1 MNGKLSNIG
10 KWVFGLLALIT
21 VGLAIYFYLGL
32 TDESRTNLFLNWG
45 YILIILGI
53 VIALI
58 SVIFTAAVKGV
69 NGKTLLIAIIAF
81 AIIAVVAY
89 LMSKGSFNVPYQ
101 AGELTYSKV
110 KHFIMARK
118 TPEINSSS
126 QADIAFLLLCFFL
139 MTTSMDVDYG
149 ITRRLPPPVEQND
162 EDVKVKERNV
172 MNVMV
177 NKSDRLL
184 VNGRPS
190 DISMLKDLAKEFMTP
205 RPGDETAPEVE
216 TKTFNEGI
224 GDILVSKGV
233 ISLQNDRGTSY
244 AMYIS
249 VQNELARAFN
259 EMKEELAQKTWHK
272 SLDQLSED
280 QTKALNE
287 AVPVRV
293 SEAEPVDYKK

>member
-1 MNGKLSNIG
+1 
-10 KWVFGLLALIT
+10 
-21 VGLAIYFYLGL
+21 
-32 TDESRTNLFLNWG
+32 
-45 YILIILGI
+45 
-53 VIALI
+53 
-58 SVIFTAAVKGV
+58 
-69 NGKTLLIAIIAF
+69 
-81 AIIAVVAY
+81 
-89 LMSKGSFNVPYQ
+89 
-101 AGELTYSKV
+101 
-110 KHFIMARK
+110 MAKK

-162 EDVKVKERNV
+162 DDVKVKERNV
-172 MNVMV
+172 MNVLI
-177 NKSDRLL
+177 NKNNKLM

-190 DISMLKDLAKEFMTP
+190 DLSTLKEDAKNFMTP

-216 TKTFNEGI
+216 PKTFDLLGE
-224 GDILVSKGV
+224 VMMSKGV

-259 EMKEELAQKTWHK
+259 ELKEEMAWKHFHK
-272 SLDQLSED
+272 HYDQLNED
-280 QTKALNE
+280 QTKAVND

-293 SEAEPVDYKK
+293 SEAEPAEY

>member
-1 MNGKLSNIG
+1 
-10 KWVFGLLALIT
+10 
-21 VGLAIYFYLGL
+21 
-32 TDESRTNLFLNWG
+32 
-45 YILIILGI
+45 
-53 VIALI
+53 
-58 SVIFTAAVKGV
+58 
-69 NGKTLLIAIIAF
+69 
-81 AIIAVVAY
+81 
-89 LMSKGSFNVPYQ
+89 
-101 AGELTYSKV
+101 
-110 KHFIMARK
+110 MARK

-162 EDVKVKERNV
+162 DDVKVKERNV
-172 MNVMV
+172 MNVLI
-177 NKSDRLL
+177 NKNNRLM

-190 DISMLKDLAKEFMTP
+190 DISLLKEEAKHFMTP

-216 TKTFNEGI
+216 PKTFDLI
-224 GDILVSKGV
+224 GEVLMSKGV

-259 EMKEELAQKTWHK
+259 ELKEEMAWRHFHK
-272 SLDQLSED
+272 HYDQLNED
-280 QTKALNE
+280 QTKAVND

-293 SEAEPVDYKK
+293 SEAEPAEY

>member
-1 MNGKLSNIG
+1 
-10 KWVFGLLALIT
+10 
-21 VGLAIYFYLGL
+21 
-32 TDESRTNLFLNWG
+32 
-45 YILIILGI
+45 
-53 VIALI
+53 
-58 SVIFTAAVKGV
+58 
-69 NGKTLLIAIIAF
+69 
-81 AIIAVVAY
+81 
-89 LMSKGSFNVPYQ
+89 
-101 AGELTYSKV
+101 
-110 KHFIMARK
+110 MARK
-118 TPEINSSS
+118 VPEINSSS

-177 NKSDRLL
+177 NKSDKLL
-184 VNGRPS
+184 VNGRPM
-190 DISMLKDLAKEFMTP
+190 DISQLKDEAKRFMTP
-205 RPGDETAPEVE
+205 RPSDDTAPEVE
-216 TKTFNEGI
+216 TKTFGEGI
-224 GDILVSKGV
+224 GEILTSKGV

-259 EMKEELAQKTWHK
+259 EMKDELAKRTWHK
-272 SLDQLSED
+272 SLDQLTED

>member
-1 MNGKLSNIG
+1 
-10 KWVFGLLALIT
+10 
-21 VGLAIYFYLGL
+21 
-32 TDESRTNLFLNWG
+32 
-45 YILIILGI
+45 
-53 VIALI
+53 
-58 SVIFTAAVKGV
+58 
-69 NGKTLLIAIIAF
+69 
-81 AIIAVVAY
+81 
-89 LMSKGSFNVPYQ
+89 
-101 AGELTYSKV
+101 
-110 KHFIMARK
+110 MAKK

-162 EDVKVKERNV
+162 DDVKVKERNV
-172 MNVMV
+172 MNVLI
-177 NKSDRLL
+177 NKNNKLM

-190 DISMLKDLAKEFMTP
+190 DISTLKEDAKRFMTP

-216 TKTFNEGI
+216 PKTFDLLGEV
-224 GDILVSKGV
+224 LMSKGV

-259 EMKEELAQKTWHK
+259 ELKEEMAWKHFHK
-272 SLDQLSED
+272 HLDQLNED
-280 QTKALNE
+280 QTKAINE

-293 SEAEPVDYKK
+293 SEAEPAEY

>member
-1 MNGKLSNIG
+1 
-10 KWVFGLLALIT
+10 
-21 VGLAIYFYLGL
+21 
-32 TDESRTNLFLNWG
+32 
-45 YILIILGI
+45 
-53 VIALI
+53 
-58 SVIFTAAVKGV
+58 
-69 NGKTLLIAIIAF
+69 
-81 AIIAVVAY
+81 
-89 LMSKGSFNVPYQ
+89 
-101 AGELTYSKV
+101 
-110 KHFIMARK
+110 MAKK

-162 EDVKVKERNV
+162 DDVKVKERNV
-172 MNVMV
+172 MNVLI
-177 NKSDRLL
+177 NKNNKLM

-190 DISMLKDLAKEFMTP
+190 DISLLKDDAKNFMTP

-216 TKTFNEGI
+216 PKTIELLGE
-224 GDILVSKGV
+224 VMMSKGV

-259 EMKEELAQKTWHK
+259 ELKEEMAWRHFHK
-272 SLDQLSED
+272 HLDQLNED
-280 QTKALNE
+280 QTKAVNE

-293 SEAEPVDYKK
+293 SEAEPAEY

>member
-1 MNGKLSNIG
+1 
-10 KWVFGLLALIT
+10 
-21 VGLAIYFYLGL
+21 
-32 TDESRTNLFLNWG
+32 
-45 YILIILGI
+45 
-53 VIALI
+53 
-58 SVIFTAAVKGV
+58 
-69 NGKTLLIAIIAF
+69 
-81 AIIAVVAY
+81 
-89 LMSKGSFNVPYQ
+89 
-101 AGELTYSKV
+101 
-110 KHFIMARK
+110 MAKK

-162 EDVKVKERNV
+162 DDVKVKERNV
-172 MNVMV
+172 MNVLI
-177 NKSDRLL
+177 NKNNRLM

-190 DISMLKDLAKEFMTP
+190 DISLLKEEAKHFMTP

-216 TKTFNEGI
+216 PKTFDLI
-224 GDILVSKGV
+224 GEVLMSKGV

-259 EMKEELAQKTWHK
+259 ELKEEMAWRHFHK
-272 SLDQLSED
+272 HYDQLNED
-280 QTKALNE
+280 QTKAVND

-293 SEAEPVDYKK
+293 SEAEPAEY

>member
-1 MNGKLSNIG
+1 
-10 KWVFGLLALIT
+10 
-21 VGLAIYFYLGL
+21 
-32 TDESRTNLFLNWG
+32 
-45 YILIILGI
+45 
-53 VIALI
+53 
-58 SVIFTAAVKGV
+58 
-69 NGKTLLIAIIAF
+69 
-81 AIIAVVAY
+81 
-89 LMSKGSFNVPYQ
+89 
-101 AGELTYSKV
+101 
-110 KHFIMARK
+110 MARK

-259 EMKEELAQKTWHK
+259 EMKEELAKKTWHK
-272 SLDQLSED
+272 SLDQLTED

>member
-1 MNGKLSNIG
+1 
-10 KWVFGLLALIT
+10 
-21 VGLAIYFYLGL
+21 
-32 TDESRTNLFLNWG
+32 
-45 YILIILGI
+45 
-53 VIALI
+53 
-58 SVIFTAAVKGV
+58 
-69 NGKTLLIAIIAF
+69 
-81 AIIAVVAY
+81 
-89 LMSKGSFNVPYQ
+89 
-101 AGELTYSKV
+101 
-110 KHFIMARK
+110 MARK

-162 EDVKVKERNV
+162 DDVKVKERNV
-172 MNVMV
+172 MNVLI
-177 NKSDRLL
+177 NKNNKLM

-190 DISMLKDLAKEFMTP
+190 DISLLKEDAKHFMTP

-216 TKTFNEGI
+216 PKTIELLGEI
-224 GDILVSKGV
+224 MMSKGV

-259 EMKEELAQKTWHK
+259 ELKEDMAWKHFHK
-272 SLDQLSED
+272 HLDQLNED
-280 QTKALNE
+280 QTKAVND

-293 SEAEPVDYKK
+293 SEAEPAEY

>member
-1 MNGKLSNIG
+1 
-10 KWVFGLLALIT
+10 
-21 VGLAIYFYLGL
+21 
-32 TDESRTNLFLNWG
+32 
-45 YILIILGI
+45 
-53 VIALI
+53 
-58 SVIFTAAVKGV
+58 
-69 NGKTLLIAIIAF
+69 
-81 AIIAVVAY
+81 
-89 LMSKGSFNVPYQ
+89 
-101 AGELTYSKV
+101 
-110 KHFIMARK
+110 MARK

-149 ITRRLPPPVEQND
+149 ITRR
-162 EDVKVKERNV
+162 VKVKERNV

-184 VNGRPS
+184 VNGRPM
-190 DISMLKDLAKEFMTP
+190 DISLLKDEAKRFMTP

-216 TKTFNEGI
+216 TKTFDLV
-224 GDILVSKGV
+224 GDVLMSKGV

-259 EMKEELAQKTWHK
+259 EMKEELSWKKFHK
-272 SLDQLSED
+272 HLDQLNED
-280 QTKALNE
+280 QTKAINE

-293 SEAEPVDYKK
+293 SEAEPVVY

>member
-1 MNGKLSNIG
+1 
-10 KWVFGLLALIT
+10 
-21 VGLAIYFYLGL
+21 
-32 TDESRTNLFLNWG
+32 
-45 YILIILGI
+45 
-53 VIALI
+53 
-58 SVIFTAAVKGV
+58 
-69 NGKTLLIAIIAF
+69 
-81 AIIAVVAY
+81 
-89 LMSKGSFNVPYQ
+89 
-101 AGELTYSKV
+101 
-110 KHFIMARK
+110 MARK

-184 VNGRPS
+184 VNGRPM
-190 DISMLKDLAKEFMTP
+190 DISLLKDEAKHFMTP
-205 RPGDETAPEVE
+205 RPNDETAPEVE
-216 TKTFNEGI
+216 DKTFGEGI
-224 GDILVSKGV
+224 GTIPMSKGV

-259 EMKEELAQKTWHK
+259 EMKEDLAWKKFHK
-272 SLDQLSED
+272 HLDQLNED
-280 QTKALNE
+280 QTKAINE
-287 AVPVRV
+287 AVPVRI
-293 SEAEPVDYKK
+293 SEAEPVVY